1 MSGLLHTS
9 IDRANEVLT
18 EALSRGD
25 AGGMAGC
32 YTAQA
37 ELLPPG
43 SEAVSGHE
51 GIREFWSAVIGA
63 GIASARLETVELD
76 GRGDTAIE
84 VGRYSLGT
92 ADGAVADEGKYLV
105 VWKRENGAWK
115 LHRDIWNTSRG

>member
-1 MSGLLHTS
+1 MSGLHAS
-9 IDRANEVLT
+9 IDHANGMLT
-18 EALSRGD
+18 GALSRGD
-25 AGGMAGC
+25 ADGMANC

-43 SEAVSGHE
+43 SDAVSGHE
-51 GIREFWSAVIGA
+51 GIQEFWSAVIGA
-63 GIASARLETVELD
+63 GISSARLETVEIE

-105 VWKRENGAWK
+105 VWKHEKGAWK